1 MTAHR
6 EAVPADGSSPRI
18 SGDLRAPGAA
28 RAARAALAAFV
39 AVAAA
44 HLAALSVLPEGA
56 GTVEDVTKALLMPS
70 LAAWAALRGGP
81 RTLVAALLLGCAGD
95 VLLQFGGDT
104 AFLAGMGC
112 FAAGHVCYLTLMARR
127 GAFSV
132 PGRTRW
138 AAAGYTLVWLAAII
152 VLWPGLPS
160 ALRVPVALYSLLL
173 TAVAAGGAGLGT
185 AAAAV
190 GGGLFLL
197 SDTLIATRLAGLPQP
212 PAAGFWIMLTYIAA
226 QFLLAAGLYGGTSPL
241 VRTARTTSVC
251 APP

>member
-1 MTAHR
+1 MTAHP
-6 EAVPADGSSPRI
+6 EAV
-18 SGDLRAPGAA
+18 
-28 RAARAALAAFV
+28 RAAPRTRRSAQVALAVFA
-39 AVAAA
+39 AVGAA
-44 HLAALSVLPEGA
+44 HLAALLAGA
-56 GTVEDVTKALLMPS
+56 GSAEDVTKALLMPA

-81 RTLVAALLLGCAGD
+81 RVLLAALLLGWGGD
-95 VLLQFGGDT
+95 VLLQFGGDA

-112 FAAGHVCYLTLMARR
+112 FAAGHVCYLTLLARR

-138 AAAGYTLVWLAAII
+138 AAAGYTLVWLAAIT
-152 VLWPGLPS
+152 VLWPGLPA
-160 ALRVPVALYSLLL
+160 ALRIPVALYSLLL

-185 AAAAV
+185 AATAV

-212 PAAGFWIMLTYIAA
+212 PAAGFWIMLTYLAA
-226 QFLLAAGLYGGTSPL
+226 QFLLAAGLYGGMSPL
-241 VRTARTTSVC
+241 VRAARTTSVC